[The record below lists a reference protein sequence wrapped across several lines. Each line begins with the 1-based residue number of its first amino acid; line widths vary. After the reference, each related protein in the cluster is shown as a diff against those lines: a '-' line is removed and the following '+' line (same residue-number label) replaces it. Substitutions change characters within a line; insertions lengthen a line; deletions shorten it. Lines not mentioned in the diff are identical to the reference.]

1 MQLRD
6 MFAIFIAPLAGED
19 DELLGESAAEF
30 GHSNIDV
37 VAHSVGSWKS
47 VC

>member
-6 MFAIFIAPLAGED
+6 MFAIFVAPLAGEN
-19 DELLGESAAEF
+19 DELLGESASEF
-30 GHSNIDV
+30 SHFDIIT
-37 VAHSVGSWKS
+37 HSVGSWKS